1 MADLVASVEEREVG
15 EATARFTLLVCEHY
29 TRQAQISTPGT
40 PDAAALRLAAIGA
53 MVRTRCACLEAYLA
67 SIS

>member
-1 MADLVASVEEREVG
+1 MPDLIASVEEREVG
-15 EATARFTLLVCEHY
+15 DVTARFTMLVCEHY
-29 TRQAQISTPGT
+29 TRQGQISTPNT
-40 PDAAALRLAAIGA
+40 PDAVALRLATIGA